1 MAAIR
6 TLLKPT
12 VLRIQRWTKQ
22 TAIALTPS
30 ESAWR
35 GASYGVMS
43 LVTALVIA
51 YFAIYVVQ
59 DFAWQK
65 IFAFIVTVGVLAL
78 AGLLVL
84 VMAPWFLRIHP
95 LYRLALLV
103 FVPFLAIHVAVGNDK
118 QSLLFTAATVAV
130 VSCLGAG
137 ISVFKRE
144 GFYPRGQR
152 VTIAVTAIGVL
163 GLAGGLFAI
172 FSAMDSPHPQL
183 DEYDLQDQ
191 TLALDNPGLP
201 GQFTVLTTSYGS
213 GKDLHRPEYGAEVGL
228 VSRSV
233 DGSKLIENWDGFSGW
248 LRSSYWG
255 FDSSALPL
263 QARVWYPEGNGQF
276 PLVLIVH
283 GNHSM
288 EDFSDPG
295 YAYLGE
301 LFASRGIIF
310 ASVDENFL
318 NSSFSARVNIK
329 ANRPGI
335 KEENDARGW
344 LLLEH
349 LRQWRDWNVEMGH
362 SFYNKVDI
370 DRVALIGHSRG
381 GEAVAIAAAFNS
393 LDRYPDDATLEFDF
407 DFNLRGVIAIAPVDG
422 QYLPRNTS
430 TPIRDI
436 NYFTV
441 HGSMDGDVQS
451 FDGTAQYSRVLFSG
465 DEFRFRSSL
474 YVTGANHGQFNTTW
488 GNQDTSH
495 MRAWAL
501 DKRRIMDGE
510 DQRDVARVFFS
521 AFMEV
526 VLRDRR
532 EYLPMFS
539 DVRKAAAWIPNI
551 YYISQYSSSLDVPIA
566 DFEED
571 IDPVSTSFP
580 GGRIE
585 TRHLSKWYEVANSL
599 KNARRISKH
608 DTHAAVFAWD
618 DRFSTEP
625 AVVKFVLPDEFPPIG
640 RNSIISASLSAAGIG
655 TKPDNWNPPTDSMSE
670 SSAADDGVPL
680 DWTVVLTDTKGA
692 RSSLPL
698 SHDEALYPQV
708 QAIPRRASFLDGT
721 DESEVL
727 FRRFEFALADFVAAE
742 PGLDPAALASIEF
755 VFDRSPR
762 GAIIVDDISINHPH

>member
-1 MAAIR
+1 MKLVERIR
-6 TLLKPT
+6 
-12 VLRIQRWTKQ
+12 QWTREIC
-22 TAIALTPS
+22 AALTPS
-30 ESAWR
+30 DFAWK
-35 GASYGVMS
+35 GAAYGVMALVML
-43 LVTALVIA
+43 LVTA
-51 YFAIYVVQ
+51 YFAIYVLQ

-65 IFAFIVTVGVLAL
+65 TFAFIVSVGVVAL
-78 AGLLVL
+78 VGWLLLVL
-84 VMAPWFLRIHP
+84 TPWILRIHP
-95 LYRLALLV
+95 LYRLAMFV
-103 FVPFLAIHVAVGNDK
+103 FVPFLAIYVAVGNDK
-118 QSLLFTAATVAV
+118 QALSFTAATVV
-130 VSCLGAG
+130 FVSFLGAG
-137 ISVFKRE
+137 IAVFMRE

-152 VTIAVTAIGVL
+152 VTLAVTVIGAL
-163 GLAGGLFAI
+163 GIVGGLYAI
-172 FSAMDSPHPQL
+172 FSTKESPHPVL
-183 DEYDLQDQ
+183 DEYVLNDR
-191 TLALDNPGLP
+191 TLALENPGLVGP
-201 GQFTVLTTSYGS
+201 FSVLNTSYGS
-213 GKDLHRPEYGAEVGL
+213 GKDLRRAEFGEDVGI

-233 DGSKLIENWDGFSGW
+233 DGSKLIGNWDGFTGW
-248 LRSSYWG
+248 LRSSFWG

-263 QARVWYPEGNGQF
+263 QARVWYPEGEGQY

-318 NSSFSARVNIK
+318 NSSYSARVNFF
-329 ANRPGI
+329 ADRPGI

-349 LRQWRDWNVEMGH
+349 LRQWRDWNDETGH
-362 SFYNKVDI
+362 VFFNKVDI

-393 LDRYPDDATLEFDF
+393 LDRYPDDATLDFDF
-407 DFNLRGVIAIAPVDG
+407 GFNLRGVIAIAPVDG
-422 QYLPRNTS
+422 QYRPRGNG
-430 TPIRDI
+430 TPIRDV

-451 FDGTAQYSRVLFSG
+451 FDGTAQYSRVRFSG

-488 GNQDTSH
+488 GNQDTSF
-495 MRAWAL
+495 MSAWAL

-510 DQRDVARVFFS
+510 AQRDVARVFFS

-526 VLRDRR
+526 VLRDRH
-532 EYLPMFS
+532 EYLPIFS
-539 DVRKAAAWIPNI
+539 DVRKAAAWIPSI
-551 YYISQYSSSLDVPIA
+551 YYISQFSSTVETPIA

-571 IDPVSTSFP
+571 IDPVSMSLP

-585 TRHLSKWYEVANSL
+585 THRLSKWYEVANSL
-599 KNARRISKH
+599 KYARRISRH
-608 DTHAAVFAWD
+608 ETHAAVFAWD
-618 DRFSTEP
+618 DRFSPEP
-625 AVVKFVLPDEFPPIG
+625 AAVAFVIPDDALSVDDD
-640 RNSIISASLSAAGIG
+640 SIISASLSAAGVG
-655 TKPDNWNPPTDSMSE
+655 TTPENWEPLSPVENGTPRE
-670 SSAADDGVPL
+670 DDDAPL
-680 DWTVVLTDTKGA
+680 DWTVIVTDSNGT

-708 QAIPRRASFLDGT
+708 KAVPRRASFLDGT

-727 FRRFEFALADFVAAE
+727 FRRFEFPLADFVAAE
-742 PGLDPAALASIEF
+742 PGFDSASLASIEF

-762 GAIIVDDISINHPH
+762 GAVIVDDISVNQPL